1 MAKNKPPRGRGRSRD
16 RAADPSD
23 RRHGRRVTAKAR
35 RGSAAGGPVWIYG
48 VHAVVAALG
57 NPARQCRR
65 LLLTVDTR
73 QSHGDRLAA
82 AADRNPAPPVVE
94 IVARQDIEARLPRDS
109 VHQGVALETDPLD
122 EITLDALCHDL
133 RGEERACVVA
143 LDQVTDPRNVG
154 AVLRAAASFGARAV
168 IITERH
174 APGASG
180 SLAKAAA
187 GALER
192 LPLIRVTNLS
202 RALADLKEAGFWC
215 AGLDGGAG
223 TDLGAVDLPP
233 RLVLVMGSE
242 GAGLRRL
249 SRENCDYLLRI
260 PIAPDSESLN
270 VATAAAVALY
280 ALSTAR

>member
-1 MAKNKPPRGRGRSRD
+1 MAKNKTSRSKDRSRGRASRRYHGPGDARD
-16 RAADPSD
+16 R
-23 RRHGRRVTAKAR
+23 
-35 RGSAAGGPVWIYG
+35 RGGAIWIYG
-48 VHAVVAALG
+48 VHAATAALG

-65 LLLTVDTR
+65 LLVTADTQ

-82 AADRNPAPPVVE
+82 AADRNPAPPAIE
-94 IVARQDIEARLPRDS
+94 IVARQDIEARLPRDA
-109 VHQGVALETDPLD
+109 VHQGVALEADPLD
-122 EITLDALCHDL
+122 EISLDALCHDL
-133 RGEERACVVA
+133 KGEERACVVA

-168 IITERH
+168 IVTERH

-180 SLAKAAA
+180 ALAKAAA

-202 RALADLKEAGFWC
+202 RALGDLKQAGFWC
-215 AGLDGGAG
+215 AGLDGQAE
-223 TDLGAVDLPP
+223 TDLGAVDLPA

-249 SRENCDYLLRI
+249 SRENCDYMLRI
-260 PIAPDSESLN
+260 PIAPESESLN
-270 VATAAAVALY
+270 IATAAAVALY
-280 ALSTAR
+280 ALSPAR